1 VSRVGRAPGDPTGP
15 AFETVEQWLRDVGPR
30 LEPDPLFRQRLRSD
44 VMNAWVAAREGLGE
58 PLYGGALEKRM
69 GTLGRA
75 CLYASV
81 ALCAS
86 VAGVMA
92 ASSQSLP
99 GEPLY
104 AIKLRVEELRLEA
117 LPTQFH
123 DELAIN
129 ALAER
134 IHEMDRLAAA
144 GMGADAIAMLPAI
157 ERQYA
162 DLLRLLE
169 GVGSTAR
176 ADFLG
181 HRLGVVVG
189 LVESLPAELRDIVV
203 GLMPGLPVTRP
214 VVDLDEPDPSP
225 TGEQAEPAE
234 SPPAVD
240 PPPPAEPST
249 DPPSQ
254 PPPNQTDPG
263 RRDDEDGGGGSGGG
277 DDDDEDDDTDD
288 GGESDD

>member
-1 VSRVGRAPGDPTGP
+1 
-15 AFETVEQWLRDVGPR
+15 
-30 LEPDPLFRQRLRSD
+30 
-44 VMNAWVAAREGLGE
+44 MNAWVAAREGIGE
-58 PLYGGALEKRM
+58 PSFGGTLEKRM
-69 GTLGRA
+69 GVLGRA

-86 VAGVMA
+86 GAGVMA

-104 AIKLRVEELRLEA
+104 AVKLRVEELRVAA
-117 LPTQFH
+117 LPVQYH

-134 IHEMDRLAAA
+134 IHEMERLAAA
-144 GMGADAIAMLPAI
+144 GLRADAMALLPVI

-162 DLLRLLE
+162 DLLRLLD
-169 GVGSTAR
+169 GMGSTAR

-203 GLMPGLPVTRP
+203 GLMPGLPVARP
-214 VVDLDEPDPSP
+214 LVDLDEPDPSP

-240 PPPPAEPST
+240 PPPPDAEPST
-249 DPPSQ
+249 DPPTQ

-263 RRDDEDGGGGSGGG
+263 RRDDEEGGGGSGGDDDDD
-277 DDDDEDDDTDD
+277 DDDDEDDSDD
-288 GGESDD
+288 GGGTDD